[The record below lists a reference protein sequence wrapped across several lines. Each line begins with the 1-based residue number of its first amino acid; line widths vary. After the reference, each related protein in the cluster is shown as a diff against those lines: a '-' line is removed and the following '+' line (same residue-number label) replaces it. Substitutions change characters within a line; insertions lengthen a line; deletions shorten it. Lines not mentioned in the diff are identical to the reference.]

1 MSTFSTFRNSL
12 TQTGQ
17 VIRFASTRNDAM
29 LVVGITGILYI
40 VVYLYAIG
48 DLSYQPGVGH
58 QLIFVDHPLHR
69 MFEPGPGRFSYE
81 AVALIDV
88 WTIRYLFSPLNLLL
102 GFLLSVLVGINLGLS
117 YLAVIQP
124 KACGIGTGSGILAS
138 IPALLAGS
146 ACCAPVILVVF
157 GITASGTLLSLI
169 SWLVPI
175 GFMLLIVSL
184 IYMARQIN
192 PVASSS

>member
-1 MSTFSTFRNSL
+1 MSTLSRFRSSL

-17 VIRFASTRNDAM
+17 VIRFAGNRTDAM
-29 LVVGITGILYI
+29 LVIGITGILYI
-40 VVYLYAIG
+40 IVYLYAIG
-48 DLSYQPGVGH
+48 DLSYQPGVEQ

-81 AVALIDV
+81 PVALIDAWV
-88 WTIRYLFSPLNLLL
+88 IRYLFSPLNLLL
-102 GFLLSVLVGINLGLS
+102 GLLLSVLVGINLGLS

-124 KACGIGTGSGILAS
+124 KACGIGTGSGLLAS

-157 GITASGTLLSLI
+157 GITASGTVLSLI
-169 SWLVPI
+169 SWLLPI
-175 GFMLLIVSL
+175 GLMLLIVSL
-184 IYMARQIN
+184 IYMASQIN
-192 PVASSS
+192 PTASST